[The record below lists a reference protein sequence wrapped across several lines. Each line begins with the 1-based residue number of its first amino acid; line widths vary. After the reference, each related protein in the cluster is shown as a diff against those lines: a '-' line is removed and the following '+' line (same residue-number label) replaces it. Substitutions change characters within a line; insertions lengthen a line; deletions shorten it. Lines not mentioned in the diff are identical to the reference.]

1 MRRALVALLALLG
14 VVSLA
19 LGIAAGTVW
28 SAADTA
34 TARASVK
41 EPGLVVTTAPG
52 LLEGL
57 PGRVT
62 VTAKSEDDAP
72 VLLAI
77 GHDRDVQAY
86 VDGVPHTTLTGFDK
100 ANPNRITAEASP
112 GAGQDA
118 TQQQQPQIPD
128 PATSDLWVQ
137 TESGKGSVT
146 LVREPDEQQGRW
158 VLVATG
164 DGSTAA
170 PTTFTFTWPQEAGNP
185 WTVPLVVIGI
195 VLLVAAAVLAALFF
209 WWYAIRPAQAPTRTE
224 PIDVPATAEAK
235 TGELPTIEPVTPG
248 PATDEPPTAAVGT
261 PTLTAA
267 DEAPAQPVTKPVP
280 VADEA
285 APEHKVERQPEQKAE
300 RQRAEQQQPEEHKAE
315 QHAPEQPKEAP

>member
-1 MRRALVALLALLG
+1 
-14 VVSLA
+14 
-19 LGIAAGTVW
+19 
-28 SAADTA
+28 

-77 GHDRDVQAY
+77 GRDRDVQAY
-86 VDGVPHTTLTGFDK
+86 VDGVPHTTLTGFDQ
-100 ANPNRITAEASP
+100 ADPQRITSQASP

-118 TQQQQPQIPD
+118 TQQPQPQIPN
-128 PATSDLWVQ
+128 PTTSDLWVQ

-164 DGSTAA
+164 DGATAG

-195 VLLVAAAVLAALFF
+195 VLLVAAAALAALFF
-209 WWYAIRPAQAPTRTE
+209 WWYAIRPAKRPARTE
-224 PIDVPATAEAK
+224 PIDVPA
-235 TGELPTIEPVTPG
+235 
-248 PATDEPPTAAVGT
+248 DEPHTARVGT
-261 PTLTAA
+261 PTLTA
-267 DEAPAQPVTKPVP
+267 DHDAQPATEPVP
-280 VADEA
+280 VAEET
-285 APEHKVERQPEQKAE
+285 PPQQPTRDQQKADQRSPE
-300 RQRAEQQQPEEHKAE
+300 RNH
-315 QHAPEQPKEAP
+315 EQPKEAP

>member
-34 TARASVK
+34 TARVSVK
-41 EPGLVVTTAPG
+41 DPGLVVTTAPG

-62 VTAKSEDDAP
+62 VTAKSQGGAP

-77 GHDRDVQAY
+77 GRDRDVQAY
-86 VDGVPHTTLTGFDK
+86 VDGIPHTTLTGFDK
-100 ANPNRITAEASP
+100 ADPNRITAETSA
-112 GAGQDA
+112 GAGQDGA
-118 TQQQQPQIPD
+118 QQPQPAQQPQIPD

-137 TESGKGSVT
+137 SESGKGSAT

-164 DGSTAA
+164 DGATAA
-170 PTTFTFTWPQEAGNP
+170 PTTFTFSWPQEAGNP
-185 WTVPLVVIGI
+185 WTVPLIAIGI
-195 VLLVAAAVLAALFF
+195 VLLVAAAALAALFF
-209 WWYAIRPAQAPTRTE
+209 WWYAVRPAR
-224 PIDVPATAEAK
+224 
-235 TGELPTIEPVTPG
+235 
-248 PATDEPPTAAVGT
+248 
-261 PTLTAA
+261 
-267 DEAPAQPVTKPVP
+267 APARTVP
-280 VADEA
+280 PQQQALEEQQA
-285 APEHKVERQPEQKAE
+285 SEQREPEPREPEQQE
-300 RQRAEQQQPEEHKAE
+300 PQQQKPAH
-315 QHAPEQPKEAP
+315 QKETP

>member
-1 MRRALVALLALLG
+1 MRRALVALIALLG

-19 LGIAAGTVW
+19 LGVAAATVW

-41 EPGLVVTTAPG
+41 DPGLVVATAPG

-62 VTAKSEDDAP
+62 VTAKSENDAP

-77 GHDRDVQAY
+77 GRDRDVQAY

-100 ANPNRITAEASP
+100 TNPNAITTETAP
-112 GAGQDA
+112 GAGQGA
-118 TQQQQPQIPD
+118 TEPQQGQQAQIPD
-128 PATSDLWVQ
+128 PASSDLWVQ

-164 DGSTAA
+164 DGTTPA
-170 PTTFTFTWPQEAGNP
+170 PTTLTFSWPQEAGNP
-185 WTVPLVVIGI
+185 WTVPLIVIGI
-195 VLLVAAAVLAALFF
+195 VLLVAAAALAALFF
-209 WWYAIRPAQAPTRTE
+209 WWYAIRPAKAPVRTE
-224 PIDVPATAEAK
+224 ADAPV
-235 TGELPTIEPVTPG
+235 TGEIPVGETSPG
-248 PATDEPPTAAVGT
+248 ERTTVGK
-261 PTLTAA
+261 PTLTA
-267 DEAPAQPVTKPVP
+267 DEPVKEPEPETKP
-280 VADEA
+280 
-285 APEHKVERQPEQKAE
+285 QPEQ
-300 RQRAEQQQPEEHKAE
+300 Q
-315 QHAPEQPKEAP
+315 PEQPKEAP

>member
-28 SAADTA
+28 SAADTT

-62 VTAKSEDDAP
+62 VTAKTEDDAP

-77 GHDRDVQAY
+77 GRDRDVQAY

-100 ANPNRITAEASP
+100 ANPNRITAETAP
-112 GAGQDA
+112 AAGQDA
-118 TQQQQPQIPD
+118 TQQQPQIPD
-128 PATSDLWVQ
+128 PATSDLWMQ
-137 TESGKGSVT
+137 TEKGKGSVT

-158 VLVATG
+158 VLVAAG
-164 DGSTAA
+164 DGATAA

-195 VLLVAAAVLAALFF
+195 VLLVAAAALAALFF
-209 WWYAIRPAQAPTRTE
+209 WWYAIRPAKAPTRTE

-235 TGELPTIEPVTPG
+235 TGELPTVEPVTPG

-267 DEAPAQPVTKPVP
+267 DEAPAQPVTQPVP
-280 VADEA
+280 VADETPA
-285 APEHKVERQPEQKAE
+285 EQKVGRQPEQKAE
-300 RQRAEQQQPEEHKAE
+300 QQQPEQKAE
-315 QHAPEQPKEAP
+315 QQAPEQPKEAP